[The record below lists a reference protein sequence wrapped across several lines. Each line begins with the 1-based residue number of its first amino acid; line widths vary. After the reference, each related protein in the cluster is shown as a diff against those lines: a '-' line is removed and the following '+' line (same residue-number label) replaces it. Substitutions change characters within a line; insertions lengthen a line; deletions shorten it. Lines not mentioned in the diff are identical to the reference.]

1 LGVGDVLFTDDVSL
15 SYSKNT
21 GRIRYVSQNGNLLV
35 TLRPNDGKFTLTIT
49 GAKKIIEGKRDFP
62 YFVKVNSESAE
73 SVSQGRNVMAK
84 HVLDQGVIVKP
95 GDEVIVIDETGN
107 VVGVGK
113 SMLTKKETSVF
124 KVGVAVKVRRGSE
137 SDT

>member
-1 LGVGDVLFTDDVSL
+1 MDAEIKKLRSIADYQFGLGVGDVLFTDDVSL

-62 YFVKVNSESAE
+62 YFVKVN
-73 SVSQGRNVMAK
+73 
-84 HVLDQGVIVKP
+84 
-95 GDEVIVIDETGN
+95 
-107 VVGVGK
+107 
-113 SMLTKKETSVF
+113 
-124 KVGVAVKVRRGSE
+124 
-137 SDT
+137 